1 MRGLSARP
9 RTHNV
14 KFYTY
19 IRRATVIDN
28 LCKLGINSTA
38 RNLSMEICRYFPQ
51 FYFFYFNSSPAHLLR
66 INGNALWPQH
76 WWKRRHLSHS
86 HQCIVLRGVWISW
99 SFIVYP
105 PPPFLSL
112 FSSSPLFILKN
123 KEHIDLFF
131 SHYFGFQYRNIIW
144 LIICLLAID
153 YIFFDN
159 IRITLLNIHALIAS
173 QHTLEIVYKRA
184 YTFVN

>member
-86 HQCIVLRGVWISW
+86 HQCIVLRGVWICW
-99 SFIVYP
+99 SFIVYSP
-105 PPPFLSL
+105 PPSF
-112 FSSSPLFILKN
+112 F
-123 KEHIDLFF
+123 LFF
-131 SHYFGFQYRNIIW
+131 LHLHFLFLKTKNILIYFSHTILGFNI
-144 LIICLLAID
+144 
-153 YIFFDN
+153 
-159 IRITLLNIHALIAS
+159 
-173 QHTLEIVYKRA
+173 EI
-184 YTFVN
+184 